1 MSKSTFTIT
10 YDGPALQDGSMRIDD
25 LAPSL
30 MAVSRVFKLINAEV
44 NHGAMDTN
52 ISVSGTKD
60 GSFRVSLE
68 VFVTSIKDMLANLG
82 VEVSGAASLVTLA
95 TAIFTAVRFVRGRR
109 YKVSDAEAGMME
121 IQITEE
127 NGKTASIKI
136 PAKAHDLSQNAPI
149 VDSFIRTFLPLRQE
163 GVDSVKID
171 NAHDGSSVTVV
182 EDDIGKL
189 LTLGTDSRNVEIS
202 LRSYV
207 IECTIVRLSF
217 EKDTKWRLRGG
228 GMEFSASIEDDGFK
242 RLVYNNRKFARGD
255 VLTCEIEQTET
266 LTNGKMTA
274 EHAIKK
280 VQKHTQAQAMNTDLP
295 FSGDESINPEATV

>member
-68 VFVTSIKDMLANLG
+68 VFVTCIKDMLANLG

-136 PAKAHDLSQNAPI
+136 
-149 VDSFIRTFLPLRQE
+149 
-163 GVDSVKID
+163 
-171 NAHDGSSVTVV
+171 
-182 EDDIGKL
+182 
-189 LTLGTDSRNVEIS
+189 SR
-202 LRSYV
+202 
-207 IECTIVRLSF
+207 
-217 EKDTKWRLRGG
+217 
-228 GMEFSASIEDDGFK
+228 
-242 RLVYNNRKFARGD
+242 
-255 VLTCEIEQTET
+255 
-266 LTNGKMTA
+266 
-274 EHAIKK
+274 
-280 VQKHTQAQAMNTDLP
+280 
-295 FSGDESINPEATV
+295 